1 MKDIKLSFDNNS
13 EKRWIQISESTFLYT
28 LIIYFNRLA
37 KFFIKR
43 F

>member
-13 EKRWIQISESTFLYT
+13 EKGGFKFMNPPFYT